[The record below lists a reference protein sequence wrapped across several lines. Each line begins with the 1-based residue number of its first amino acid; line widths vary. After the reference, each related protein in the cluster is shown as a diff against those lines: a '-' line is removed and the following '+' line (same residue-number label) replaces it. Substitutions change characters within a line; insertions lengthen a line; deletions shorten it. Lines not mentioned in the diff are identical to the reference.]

1 MSDMTSCRKMCWII
15 AAAAGVVLWLILAM
29 STSWSWIACLLL
41 GVVLAVI
48 LGILLPGVICEDDAP
63 AIAAPPVAEAL
74 PEPEPVASPTESP
87 EAADPIE
94 AEVTHESVEPDSEPE
109 VEPEP
114 ESLPEPQED
123 PVAQTAMEGP
133 PQGMDQARDGGA
145 DDLKKIKGIGPKL
158 EEMLHAHGIFH
169 FDQIA
174 GWEPSDVAWMDDNL
188 KGFKGRVTRD
198 DWVGQAETLAEGG
211 ATKFSRKVDD
221 GDVY

>member
-1 MSDMTSCRKMCWII
+1 MSDMTSCKKMCWII
-15 AAAAGVVLWLILAM
+15 AAVAGVVLWLILAM
-29 STSWSWIACLLL
+29 ATAWSWIACLLL

-48 LGILLPGVICEDDAP
+48 LAILLPGVICDDEAP
-63 AIAAPPVAEAL
+63 VIAAPPVAEAL

-87 EAADPIE
+87 APEMPVEADTEQEIADPD
-94 AEVTHESVEPDSEPE
+94 PEPE
-109 VEPEP
+109 VDPEP
-114 ESLPEPQED
+114 ESTPEPEPAVSEIAAD
-123 PVAQTAMEGP
+123 GP
-133 PQGMDQARDGGA
+133 PQGMDKARDGGP

-158 EEMLHAHGIFH
+158 EEMLHVHGIYH

-174 GWEPSDVAWMDDNL
+174 GWGPSDVAWMDDNL

-198 DWVGQAETLAEGG
+198 DWVGQAETLAAGG